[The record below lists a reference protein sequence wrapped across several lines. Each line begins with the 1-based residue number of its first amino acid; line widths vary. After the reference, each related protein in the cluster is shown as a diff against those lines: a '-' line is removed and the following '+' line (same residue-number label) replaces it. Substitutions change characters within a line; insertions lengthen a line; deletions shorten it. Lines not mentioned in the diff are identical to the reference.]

1 MQLRSLWFSLSLVL
15 LVLSGCSRHHQPIK
29 PIPQPFDS
37 EHSANL
43 QLQAQHV
50 HLYKNPTELLSL
62 PFRDMGEVS
71 GQDCQKKK
79 SDKPA
84 SLSAARQALQLNAAE
99 MKANAV
105 LIHLCKI
112 RTHVG
117 KCYRQARCQGSAL
130 LVNQ

>member
-1 MQLRSLWFSLSLVL
+1 MLLRSLWISLSVVM
-15 LVLSGCSRHHQPIK
+15 LVLSGCTRHHQPIK
-29 PIPQPFDS
+29 PLPQPLDS
-37 EHSANL
+37 ESSQNL
-43 QLQAQHV
+43 QLQAQKV
-50 HLYKNPTELLSL
+50 HLYKDPTELLSL
-62 PFRDMGEVS
+62 PFRDMGEVT
-71 GQDCQKKK
+71 GEDCQKKK

-84 SLSAARQALQLNAAE
+84 SLNAARQALQLSAAE

-112 RTHVG
+112 KTHLG